1 MKVTNPKC
9 IRENSTLDSPFTAGE
24 VCKGIAQ
31 LKNKKASAND
41 LISNETI
48 ETCSLKSFL
57 FLPHFLTLY

>member
-24 VCKGIAQ
+24 VSKGIAQ
-31 LKNKKASAND
+31 LKNKKVSGND

-48 ETCSLKSFL
+48 ETCFLKFFL
-57 FLPHFLTLY
+57 FLSHFLTLY